1 MKSKGSY
8 ISLREDTATLRI
20 RYRTMEGNKQ
30 YHLPVT
36 VVTINPEKIQTST
49 DNQLRIRSSPSKTA
63 SIMESL
69 IRENPDLIKLSY
81 NGGNPLTKKEGSDPA
96 YEFVFRG
103 KVDAIINDKL
113 LRPQFSRNLRYAL
126 PRTYGKIMTIL
137 GRTVLLNYSFSN

>member
-1 MKSKGSY
+1 MKSERSY

-36 VVTINPEKIQTST
+36 IVTINPEKCQYST
-49 DNQLRIRSSPSKTA
+49 YNELRIRSSPSKTA
-63 SIMESL
+63 SMIGSL
-69 IRENPDLIKLSY
+69 IREDLELIKLSY
-81 NGGNPLTKKEGSDPA
+81 NGGNPLTKREGQDTS

-103 KVDAIINDKL
+103 KVDTIINEKL
-113 LRPQFSRNLRYAL
+113 LRPQFSRNLSYAL
-126 PRTYGKIMTIL
+126 PRIYGKIMTFL